1 MSPPGLAAPI
11 LSAPPTTLEHMFE
24 ATPFAVAMSPVVRV
38 ADPPGPRNDSA
49 AKLAMVGVLT
59 PGPVAMDLLT
69 QVQIHRPDDVKRTEY
84 LVAWERAARWV
95 EAQRMKAV
103 VAVAGATATNRDD
116 FAREHVKVALSGQI
130 DIGPGRCRSGPGH
143 DRPAGRGRGGAAP
156 RRAPHAE
163 PVPGRGPPGGD
174 PSRPGAGRAGR
185 RAGGPGTD
193 GGQAGPGRRSGR
205 AYPDRPG
212 GRRGRP
218 SPTAADACAAHAGAD
233 DERTLDQ
240 RRFDALVKI
249 CVAALV

>member
-69 QVQIHRPDDVKRTEY
+69 QVQIHRPDDVERTEY

-103 VAVAGATATNRDD
+103 VAGAGATATNRDD

-143 DRPAGRGRGGAAP
+143 DRPAGRRRGGAGPRRDLLLARPGALDRDLCPRRRHRGAGGRGGAAP

-163 PVPGRGPPGGD
+163 PVPGRGPHRVGLD
-174 PSRPGAGRAGR
+174 HRPAERGPELAR
-185 RAGGPGTD
+185 RALPVSA
-193 GGQAGPGRRSGR
+193 QQ
-205 AYPDRPG
+205 
-212 GRRGRP
+212 RRG
-218 SPTAADACAAHAGAD
+218 H
-233 DERTLDQ
+233 L
-240 RRFDALVKI
+240 
-249 CVAALV
+249 